1 MSEVHRAGEFR
12 CAEFDKGLS
21 VWSASL
27 EKVGRPMYVTEP
39 GKTNEEK
46 FGVLWEL
53 KLPLRCPPTIQRAL
67 MLVQPSLDQENVC
80 CFKEVSLMLLMGRWV
95 GGRVGKMVGSWI
107 LMSH

>member
-1 MSEVHRAGEFR
+1 MHRAGEFR

-39 GKTNEEK
+39 GKTDGEK

-80 CFKEVSLMLLMGRWV
+80 CFKEVSLMLLVGV
-95 GGRVGKMVGSWI
+95 GGGGKGGDE
-107 LMSH
+107 

>member
-1 MSEVHRAGEFR
+1 MHRAGDFR

-39 GKTNEEK
+39 GKCTEEK

-53 KLPLRCPPTIQRAL
+53 TMPLRCPPTVQRAL
-67 MLVQPSLDQENVC
+67 ILVQPSLDQENVC
-80 CFKEVSLMLLMGRWV
+80 CFKEVSVERRVCLSV
-95 GGRVGKMVGSWI
+95 TVCGGEYGEESVP
-107 LMSH
+107 